1 MLPAP
6 VPLPSSAASSSSPN
20 LAVLGQDPRSVQ
32 RLIELLIERSG
43 TPQAELARRMGI
55 TLQSLNQYVRG
66 RRQRPSLIWLARLA
80 ELCGARIVVE
90 FPSRPLSKE

>member
-1 MLPAP
+1 MLA
-6 VPLPSSAASSSSPN
+6 VPLPSSTANIVTPS
-20 LAVLGQDPRSVQ
+20 LAVVGQDPRSVQ

-55 TLQSLNQYVRG
+55 TIQSLNQYKMG
-66 RRQRPSLIWLARLA
+66 RRQSPSLAWMARLA
-80 ELCGARIVVE
+80 EVCGARITIE